1 MLGEEVAS
9 EEALERRV
17 LEQLQGRGRWG
28 GRDDYT
34 PADGVVHAIRSSP
47 DAGAWF
53 ETALLTALDS
63 DDVGVRAGAI
73 SALGALRAPSAPALL
88 DALRRSPDRFV
99 DVPFPPERRQS
110 RSLEDALAG
119 LIARAV
125 QPDELL
131 SVYWLQHRARTRG
144 CVNALLALAR
154 VTPDWVLTHAKPG
167 AHRGLVIGLL
177 RNLARREDRAALIA
191 ALGPW
196 SDEDAA
202 RVLGEPAWGLIPI
215 SDEERGELA
224 RALQGEP

>member
-119 LIARAV
+119 L
-125 QPDELL
+125 
-131 SVYWLQHRARTRG
+131 H
-144 CVNALLALAR
+144 
-154 VTPDWVLTHAKPG
+154 
-167 AHRGLVIGLL
+167 
-177 RNLARREDRAALIA
+177 
-191 ALGPW
+191 ALGPIY
-196 SDEDAA
+196 SSFGRGGERLLRHGAVDNTKGAAGLFPNLPTGHHSGDAA
-202 RVLGEPAWGLIPI
+202 SPILALPDVLAEGAF
-215 SDEERGELA
+215 A
-224 RALQGEP
+224 V